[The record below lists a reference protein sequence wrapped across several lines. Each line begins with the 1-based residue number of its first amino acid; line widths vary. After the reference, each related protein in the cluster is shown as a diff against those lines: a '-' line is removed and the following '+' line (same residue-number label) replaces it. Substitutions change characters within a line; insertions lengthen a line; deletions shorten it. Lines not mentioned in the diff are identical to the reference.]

1 MARFCFSAF
10 ADEAAPDLAGQTAAL
25 LRCGIRQIE
34 PRSIGGPLLAKSEEE
49 LTQIRR
55 CLDGAGITVSSYGSP
70 IGKSPIDA
78 PFDDCLRDFE
88 KALTVCRILGTAR
101 MRIFGFYVAEERKA
115 DCREEVMR
123 RLAALAERAD
133 AEGITLCV
141 ENETAVFGQN
151 PPEMRDILATV
162 PRLRGIFDAA
172 NYVQNDADPL
182 EGLAATLP
190 SLGYLHAKDM
200 TKSDKRMQPAG
211 EGDGAWT
218 EVIRR
223 VDRATDGLVTVTL
236 EPHLC
241 PFDAYAK
248 IDLHPLRVGKQYDSP
263 AAAFDAAAAA
273 LKNLFLHLGFTEEN
287 GIWKK

>member
-34 PRSIGGPLLAKSEEE
+34 PRSIGGPLLEKTEDE
-49 LTQIRR
+49 LSAIRR
-55 CLDGAGITVSSYGSP
+55 HFDRSGVTVSSYGSP
-70 IGKSPIDA
+70 IGKSSIDA

-88 KALTVCRILGTAR
+88 KALNVCRILGTDR
-101 MRIFGFYVAEERKA
+101 MRIFSFYVTRDKLA
-115 DCREEVMR
+115 DCRAEVMR
-123 RLAALAERAD
+123 RLTVLAERAD

-151 PPEMRDILATV
+151 PPQVRDILATV
-162 PRLRGIFDAA
+162 PLLRGIFDAA

-182 EGLAATLP
+182 EGLSATLP
-190 SLGYLHAKDM
+190 SLEYLHAKDM
-200 TKSDKRMQPAG
+200 TRADKRMQPTG
-211 EGDGAWT
+211 EGDGRWA

-223 VDRATDGLVTVTL
+223 VDEATDDLVTVTL

-241 PFDAYAK
+241 PFDAYAR
-248 IDLHPLRVGKQYDSP
+248 IDLHPLRTGKHYDSP
-263 AAAFDAAAAA
+263 DAAFDAAAAA
-273 LKNLFLHLGFTEEN
+273 LGKLFITLGFSEEN